1 MMTRACHFFLGG
13 VPFSPVI
20 VESRADLI
28 MIILNHYGF
37 FIVSHFSA
45 LRVVQYKFF
54 LKAHQF
60 PYSVDYHLQI
70 NWGAIQFTT
79 RSFSAIALH
88 HMHLGAIF

>member
-28 MIILNHYGF
+28 ILNHYGF

-45 LRVVQYKFF
+45 LRVVQYDFF
-54 LKAHQF
+54 ESTSISIFSRL
-60 PYSVDYHLQI
+60 
-70 NWGAIQFTT
+70 
-79 RSFSAIALH
+79 SFANK
-88 HMHLGAIF
+88 LGGNTVYNKVI

>member
-28 MIILNHYGF
+28 ILNHYGF

-45 LRVVQYKFF
+45 LRVVVHFF
-54 LKAHQF
+54 ESTSISIFSRL
-60 PYSVDYHLQI
+60 
-70 NWGAIQFTT
+70 
-79 RSFSAIALH
+79 SFANK
-88 HMHLGAIF
+88 LGGNTVYNKVI